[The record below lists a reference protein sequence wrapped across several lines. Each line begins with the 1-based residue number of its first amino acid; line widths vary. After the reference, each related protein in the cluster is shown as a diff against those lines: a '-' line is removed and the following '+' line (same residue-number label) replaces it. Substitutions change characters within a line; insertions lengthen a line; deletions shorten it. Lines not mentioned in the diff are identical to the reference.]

1 MSSSPNFLELVRRL
15 EAHQAAGEWP
25 AMMLEITNI
34 VIAVVNDPRA
44 KGLVFGSAELD
55 RFCLAAGAMSARHLG
70 IQAPTDYNDHV
81 AVHVATELYDGQ
93 GGHSLALKDVI
104 RARPDL
110 THVVVVTNLHDRTL
124 PLERFNR
131 DLERPVQIVLA
142 PKLPLQDKM
151 GWLQLQL
158 ATLKPGLLTLFN
170 HHYDTAAIGAAQPGV
185 ARETAYFHHADHDM
199 ALGVFLPH
207 ALHVDCTNLSH
218 HKCQHYLGVHKPVYW
233 PLVSPDLGARAAHG
247 FLVDGQPTTCS
258 HGSSGKFMSPGRY
271 DYFDVMLRRLA
282 EVGGTHVH
290 VGSLPDDVLAA
301 FRARLG
307 EAGIAQER
315 FIHQPPVPSL
325 WGWLR
330 DSRVDLCISSFP
342 IQGGKGLVETQ
353 GAGLPVLMQQSS
365 LSKHHSTRD
374 LIYDSALWWETP
386 DDLIRVLRGL
396 TPELLADQARA
407 SRSFYEQW
415 HHPREL
421 AYALANPRRTAAC
434 PPVQHPPVDTL
445 ALYLR

>member
-1 MSSSPNFLELVRRL
+1 MTSPNFLELVRRL

-70 IQAPTDYNDHV
+70 LTPPTDYNDHV

-131 DLERPVQIVLA
+131 DLEKPVQIVLA

-151 GWLQLQL
+151 GWLQMQL
-158 ATLKPGLLTLFN
+158 ATLRPGLLTLFN

-218 HKCQHYLGVHKPVYW
+218 HKCQHYLGVHNPVYW
-233 PLVSPDLGARAAHG
+233 PLVSPDLGMRQGHAFMAG
-247 FLVDGQPTTCS
+247 GGLLTCS
-258 HGSSGKFMSPGRY
+258 HGSVGKFMSPGRH
-271 DYFDVMLRRLA
+271 DYFDVMQRRLA
-282 EVGGTHVH
+282 EVGGSHLH
-290 VGSLPDDVLAA
+290 IGLLP
-301 FRARLG
+301 
-307 EAGIAQER
+307 
-315 FIHQPPVPSL
+315 
-325 WGWLR
+325 
-330 DSRVDLCISSFP
+330 
-342 IQGGKGLVETQ
+342 
-353 GAGLPVLMQQSS
+353 
-365 LSKHHSTRD
+365 
-374 LIYDSALWWETP
+374 
-386 DDLIRVLRGL
+386 
-396 TPELLADQARA
+396 
-407 SRSFYEQW
+407 
-415 HHPREL
+415 
-421 AYALANPRRTAAC
+421 
-434 PPVQHPPVDTL
+434 DTL
-445 ALYLR
+445 APLTRAAEAAAQAEIWLEGRVSDGAGEAVGDAIVELWDASTGQWLRSATDDGMYRFALRRPAAAFVSLLILARGINVGLHTRAYLQPAPDDALLATLGERAATLAATPQHSGWRFDIRLQGEAETVFLEA